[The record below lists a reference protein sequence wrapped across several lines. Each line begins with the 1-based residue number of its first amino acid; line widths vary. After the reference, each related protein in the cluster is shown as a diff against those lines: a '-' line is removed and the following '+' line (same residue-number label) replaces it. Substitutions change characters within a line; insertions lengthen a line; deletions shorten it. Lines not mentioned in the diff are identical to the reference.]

1 MPAKTVIRPEFVQ
14 ASQEEQQRRKVVRI
28 TLDLLMQRLQ
38 NVQREQ
44 AQLAKD
50 EARLQQL
57 ITQFREEKFPH
68 ETPMPDEFLRTIR
81 EGNTNTNEE

>member
-1 MPAKTVIRPEFVQ
+1 
-14 ASQEEQQRRKVVRI
+14 
-28 TLDLLMQRLQ
+28 MQRLQ
-38 NVQREQ
+38 TVQREK

-68 ETPMPDEFLRTIR
+68 ETPVPDEFLRIIR
-81 EGNTNTNEE
+81 EGNANTNKE